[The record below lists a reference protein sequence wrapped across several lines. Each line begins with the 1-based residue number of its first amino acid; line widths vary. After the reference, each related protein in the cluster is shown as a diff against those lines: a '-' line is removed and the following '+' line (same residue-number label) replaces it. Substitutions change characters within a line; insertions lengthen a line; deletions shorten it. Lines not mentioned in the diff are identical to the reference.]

1 MFNNLIANLISNIR
15 VAIQHKRQSGSSHYS
30 KFALTILNKLQEKN
44 IVGKITIENKK
55 NRKYIC
61 FDLPNYNY
69 TYFISEIFGAYKSS
83 AQYYFGYRD
92 IPKLLQK
99 HSEGLISTNI
109 GVLYLHECMSKKV
122 GGRLILLY
130 R

>member
-69 TYFISEIFGAYKSS
+69 TYFISEILEHTNLVHSIILDIEIYQS
-83 AQYYFGYRD
+83 YCRNILRD
-92 IPKLLQK
+92 
-99 HSEGLISTNI
+99 
-109 GVLYLHECMSKKV
+109 
-122 GGRLILLY
+122 
-130 R
+130 